1 LVESRGWLK
10 LAAMPPGAK
19 SLASGRI
26 VTELPNMQQPD
37 MQIILDRI
45 LAGDELR
52 DVPVDFRTLRD
63 VHLSIAIDSGPMPD
77 GQFWVAAR
85 DLAEGAPVA
94 GRLLQA
100 QRMEF
105 MGVAVT
111 GVIHDLN
118 NILTGLGGTLELL
131 QEGGNPSTPLLNS
144 LSALLRRSRDL
155 TRQLLEAARPA
166 TPGPKPLD
174 LRTPVRQ
181 AADLMRHSLGEGM
194 RVVLEL
200 PRRQIPVNAD
210 RTELV
215 RTLFNLAINAR
226 DALAGEGGEIH
237 LEVGVRRDPG
247 RCRSFRWPGPDHA
260 RIRVWDTGPG
270 IAPDM
275 VGRVFE
281 PFFSTKAPDRGTGMG
296 LSVVHHVVVAH
307 DGRIEYIDLPDRG
320 ACFEIDL
327 PVFRGA
333 VDDDEPTRVI
343 SLPTIDAPA
352 KALTGLRLLIAD
364 DEPAL
369 RMMLADALSLRGAE
383 VTTAEDGRTAVA
395 ALERATR
402 EGARFDVAVIDFH
415 MPGLGGVHVLQRARK
430 LDRDLGLVL
439 CSGMEPSIE
448 LWEELAGLEARFLPK
463 PFRLAEA
470 VDAILGR

>member
-1 LVESRGWLK
+1 
-10 LAAMPPGAK
+10 
-19 SLASGRI
+19 
-26 VTELPNMQQPD
+26 
-37 MQIILDRI
+37 
-45 LAGDELR
+45 
-52 DVPVDFRTLRD
+52 
-63 VHLSIAIDSGPMPD
+63 
-77 GQFWVAAR
+77 
-85 DLAEGAPVA
+85 
-94 GRLLQA
+94 
-100 QRMEF
+100 
-105 MGVAVT
+105 
-111 GVIHDLN
+111 
-118 NILTGLGGTLELL
+118 
-131 QEGGNPSTPLLNS
+131 
-144 LSALLRRSRDL
+144 
-155 TRQLLEAARPA
+155 
-166 TPGPKPLD
+166 
-174 LRTPVRQ
+174 
-181 AADLMRHSLGEGM
+181 MRHSLGEGM

-210 RTELV
+210 RSELI

-237 LEVGVRRDPG
+237 LEVGVRRDPV

-270 IAPDM
+270 IAPDV

-307 DGRIEYIDLPDRG
+307 DGHIEYIDLPDRG
-320 ACFEIDL
+320 ACFDIDL

-343 SLPTIDAPA
+343 SLPTIDVPA

-369 RMMLADALSLRGAE
+369 RMMLADSLSLRGAD

-402 EGARFDVAVIDFH
+402 GGARFDVAVIDFH
-415 MPGLGGVHVLQRARK
+415 MPGLGGVDVLQRARK
-430 LDRDLGLVL
+430 LDGALGLVL